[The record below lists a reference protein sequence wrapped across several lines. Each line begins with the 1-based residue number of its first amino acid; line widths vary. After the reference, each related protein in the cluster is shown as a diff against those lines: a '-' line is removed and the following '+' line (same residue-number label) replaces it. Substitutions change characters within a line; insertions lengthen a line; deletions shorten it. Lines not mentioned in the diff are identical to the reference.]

1 VAAEEP
7 DVDASD
13 VFFIGWTGGVLQ
25 AGGVPLFG
33 AEQRWHYAVAPRVAA
48 TYGTEI
54 ASLTAAAGVPLANQR
69 HYEMVSN
76 VGRLV
81 LSAGGHLQLLN
92 WLALVTENDLALGV
106 PFRIPSSRGT
116 PYTGSQDVGYENGET
131 RAFQTISGVR
141 LFWDHLAIELAAGV
155 LTYGRSEFDREIQAV
170 LRFNYRF

>member
-1 VAAEEP
+1 
-7 DVDASD
+7 
-13 VFFIGWTGGVLQ
+13 
-25 AGGVPLFG
+25 
-33 AEQRWHYAVAPRVAA
+33 
-48 TYGTEI
+48 
-54 ASLTAAAGVPLANQR
+54 
-69 HYEMVSN
+69 MVSN